1 VSTTATTSPA
11 PNRPAPPDKPAGSSF
26 NLNSVLVEGRA
37 LIALIVIIAIFGLL
51 SDNYLTAGNIVT
63 IIKQVAFNAIV
74 ALGMLLVILNG
85 GIDLSVGSTVG
96 LTGAVAGN
104 LFRGVNLPL
113 TELIMYPTVWVI
125 VIVAVA
131 VGMFVGWL
139 NGLLI
144 ARLNLAPFIVTL
156 GMLYVARG
164 LTQVLLNGQNI
175 TNELSGQPYLGNTG
189 FFDVF
194 ASRPL
199 GLPISAWVMILL
211 AVVFSLLLT
220 RTPFGRWL
228 YATGSNERAAQ
239 LSGVPVKRV
248 QSRIYVLS
256 GMCAGI
262 VGILQVANI
271 SSSTA
276 DLGQFYELNAIA
288 AVVIG
293 GAALSGGRGTVR
305 GTIIGAFVIGFL
317 ANGLVIVGVSPF
329 WQQVITGAVIIL
341 AVAIDQIQQI
351 VQRRRN
357 ARRAE
362 ASARAAK
369 TARATAESSVL
380 CTTRPNPFGPS
391 PRGTPCPIVRRSAN
405 GCWRRCSPAHWL

>member
-1 VSTTATTSPA
+1 VTTTTTTTPA
-11 PNRPAPPDKPAGSSF
+11 PAPAGAGPASGSNAPGRSF
-26 NLNSVLVEGRA
+26 NLNAVLVEGRA
-37 LIALIVIIAIFGLL
+37 LIALIIIIAIFAVL
-51 SDNYLTAGNIVT
+51 SDNYLTTGNLTT
-63 IIKQVAFNAIV
+63 ITKQVAFNAIV

-96 LTGAVAGN
+96 LTAAVAGN
-104 LFRGVNLPL
+104 LFRGLNLPL
-113 TELIMYPTVWVI
+113 TQAIMFPQVWVI
-125 VIVAVA
+125 VILSVA
-131 VGMFVGWL
+131 VGMLVGWL

-164 LTQVLLNGQNI
+164 LTEVLLNGQNI
-175 TNELSGQPYLGNTG
+175 TNELSGQPYLNNTG
-189 FFDVF
+189 FFTVF

-199 GLPISAWVMILL
+199 GLPISAWVMIIF
-211 AVVFSLLLT
+211 AVIFSIVLT

-228 YATGSNERAAQ
+228 YATGSNERAAA

-248 QSRIYVLS
+248 QTRIYVLS
-256 GMCAGI
+256 GLCAGV
-262 VGILQVANI
+262 VGILQMANI

-276 DLGQFYELNAIA
+276 DLGTFYELNAIA

-329 WQQVITGAVIIL
+329 WQKVITGAVIIL
-341 AVAIDQIQQI
+341 AVAVDQIQQI
-351 VQRRRN
+351 AQKRRN
-357 ARRAE
+357 ARRAV
-362 ASARAAK
+362 AAARQNQTTAA
-369 TARATAESSVL
+369 A
-380 CTTRPNPFGPS
+380 
-391 PRGTPCPIVRRSAN
+391 
-405 GCWRRCSPAHWL
+405 

>member
-1 VSTTATTSPA
+1 VSTTTAPPA
-11 PNRPAPPDKPAGSSF
+11 PSGTGQTRSAAAPARSF
-26 NLNSVLVEGRA
+26 NLNALLIEGRA
-37 LIALIVIIAIFGLL
+37 LIALVIIVAIFAIL
-51 SDNYLTAGNIVT
+51 SDNYLTTGNLTT
-63 IIKQVAFNAIV
+63 ITKQVAFNAIV
-74 ALGMLLVILNG
+74 ALGMLMVILNG

-104 LFRGVNLPL
+104 LFRGLDLPL
-113 TELIMYPTVWVI
+113 TQAIMFPKVWVI
-125 VIVAVA
+125 VVLAVA
-131 VGMFVGWL
+131 VGMLVGWV

-194 ASRPL
+194 AGRPL
-199 GLPISAWVMILL
+199 GLPISAWVMIVL
-211 AVVFSLLLT
+211 AVVFSILLT

-248 QSRIYVLS
+248 QIRIYVLS
-256 GMCAGI
+256 GFCAAV

-341 AVAIDQIQQI
+341 AVAVDQIQQMI
-351 VQRRRN
+351 QRRRS
-357 ARRAE
+357 ARRAVSN
-362 ASARAAK
+362 AKAAGRDATPSA
-369 TARATAESSVL
+369 T
-380 CTTRPNPFGPS
+380 PS
-391 PRGTPCPIVRRSAN
+391 A
-405 GCWRRCSPAHWL
+405 

>member
-1 VSTTATTSPA
+1 MSPSTTTAQQRSDSEA
-11 PNRPAPPDKPAGSSF
+11 PGRPPRRT
-26 NLNSVLVEGRA
+26 LNINALLIEGRA
-37 LIALIVIIAIFGLL
+37 LIALLIIVAIFAVL
-51 SDNYLTAGNIVT
+51 SDNYLTTGNLTT
-63 IIKQVAFNAIV
+63 ITKQVAFNAIV

-104 LFRGVNLPL
+104 LFRGLDLPL
-113 TELIMYPTVWVI
+113 TQAIMFPKVWVI
-125 VIVAVA
+125 VVISVS
-131 VGMFVGWL
+131 VGMLVGLL

-164 LTQVLLNGQNI
+164 LTQVFLNGQNI
-175 TNELSGQPYLGNTG
+175 TNELRGQDGLGNTG
-189 FFDVF
+189 FFGVF
-194 ASRPL
+194 ASKPL
-199 GLPISAWVMILL
+199 GLPISAWVMIVL
-211 AVVFSLLLT
+211 AILFSLLLT
-220 RTPFGRWL
+220 RAPFGRWL
-228 YATGSNERAAQ
+228 YASGSNERAAQ

-248 QSRIYVLS
+248 QTRIYVLS
-256 GMCAGI
+256 GLCAGL
-262 VGILQVANI
+262 VGVLQIANI
-271 SSSTA
+271 SSATA

-341 AVAIDQIQQI
+341 AVAVDQIQQMI
-351 VQRRRN
+351 QRQRS
-357 ARRAE
+357 ARRAVANARE
-362 ASARAAK
+362 AGRGADSTDQRVG
-369 TARATAESSVL
+369 SV
-380 CTTRPNPFGPS
+380 G
-391 PRGTPCPIVRRSAN
+391 
-405 GCWRRCSPAHWL
+405 

>member
-1 VSTTATTSPA
+1 MSTTTTA
-11 PNRPAPPDKPAGSSF
+11 PKPAGNAPAPAAAPGLAGRI
-26 NLNSVLVEGRA
+26 NLNAVLVEGRA
-37 LIALIVIIAIFGLL
+37 LIALVIIIVIFAAL
-51 SDNYLTAGNIVT
+51 SDNYLTAGNLTT
-63 IIKQVAFNAIV
+63 ITKQVAFNAII
-74 ALGMLLVILNG
+74 ALGMLMVILNG

-104 LFRGVNLPL
+104 LFRGLDMPL
-113 TELIMYPTVWVI
+113 SDAIMFPKVWVI
-125 VIVAVA
+125 VVIA
-131 VGMFVGWL
+131 VGVGMLVGWL

-144 ARLNLAPFIVTL
+144 AKLNLAPFIVTL

-164 LTQVLLNGQNI
+164 LTEVLLNGQNI
-175 TNELSGQPYLGNTG
+175 TNELRGQEYLGNTG
-189 FFDVF
+189 FFSVF

-199 GLPISAWVMILL
+199 GLPISAWVMILF
-211 AVVFSLLLT
+211 AVAFSLVLT

-239 LSGVPVKRV
+239 LSGVPVKKV
-248 QSRIYVLS
+248 QTRIYVLA
-256 GMCAGI
+256 GLCAGV

-329 WQQVITGAVIIL
+329 WQKVITGAVIIL
-341 AVAIDQIQQI
+341 AVAVDQIQQI
-351 VQRRRN
+351 IQRRRS
-357 ARRAE
+357 ASRAV
-362 ASARAAK
+362 AQAKIANRTSA
-369 TARATAESSVL
+369 
-380 CTTRPNPFGPS
+380 
-391 PRGTPCPIVRRSAN
+391 TPTS
-405 GCWRRCSPAHWL
+405 G

>member
-1 VSTTATTSPA
+1 MSTTTATPA
-11 PNRPAPPDKPAGSSF
+11 PSGTGRTRGAEAPARSL
-26 NLNSVLVEGRA
+26 NLNALLMEGRA
-37 LIALIVIIAIFGLL
+37 LLALVIIVAIFAVL
-51 SDNYLTAGNIVT
+51 SDNYLTTGNLTT
-63 IIKQVAFNAIV
+63 ITKQVAFNAIV
-74 ALGMLLVILNG
+74 ALGMLMVILNG

-104 LFRGVNLPL
+104 LFRGLDLPL
-113 TELIMYPTVWVI
+113 TQAVMFPKVWVI
-125 VIVAVA
+125 VVLSVA
-131 VGMFVGWL
+131 VGMLVGWV

-199 GLPISAWVMILL
+199 GLPISAWVMIIL
-211 AVVFSLLLT
+211 AVVFSILLT

-248 QSRIYVLS
+248 QIRIYVLS
-256 GMCAGI
+256 GFCAAV

-341 AVAIDQIQQI
+341 AVAVDQIQQMI
-351 VQRRRN
+351 QRQRS
-357 ARRAE
+357 ARRAV
-362 ASARAAK
+362 SNARAAG
-369 TARATAESSVL
+369 R
-380 CTTRPNPFGPS
+380 G
-391 PRGTPCPIVRRSAN
+391 GTPATTPSA
-405 GCWRRCSPAHWL
+405 

>member
-1 VSTTATTSPA
+1 MTTTTTPAPAGAGPAAGGSSPA
-11 PNRPAPPDKPAGSSF
+11 RSL
-26 NLNSVLVEGRA
+26 NLNAVLVEGRA
-37 LIALIVIIAIFGLL
+37 LIALVIIIAIFAIL
-51 SDNYLTAGNIVT
+51 SDNYLTTGNLTT
-63 IIKQVAFNAIV
+63 ITKQVAFNAIV
-74 ALGMLLVILNG
+74 AIGMLLVILNG

-104 LFRGVNLPL
+104 LFRGVHIPGTNQ
-113 TELIMYPTVWVI
+113 IMFPSVWVI
-125 VIVAVA
+125 VIIA
-131 VGMFVGWL
+131 VGIGMLVGL
-139 NGLLI
+139 VNGLLI
-144 ARLNLAPFIVTL
+144 AKLNLAPFIVTL

-164 LTQVLLNGQNI
+164 LTEVILNGQNI
-175 TNELSGQPYLGNTG
+175 TNELDGEPGLGNTG
-189 FFDVF
+189 FFDIF

-199 GLPISAWVMILL
+199 GLPISAWVMI
-211 AVVFSLLLT
+211 AFAIIFSIVLT

-248 QSRIYVLS
+248 QTRIYVLS
-256 GMCAGI
+256 GMCAGV

-293 GAALSGGRGTVR
+293 GAALSGGRGSIR

-329 WQQVITGAVIIL
+329 WQKVITGAVIIL
-341 AVAIDQIQQI
+341 AVAVDQIQQI
-351 VQRRRN
+351 VQRRRGARKAVAN
-357 ARRAE
+357 AKVANRQPSAP
-362 ASARAAK
+362 AS
-369 TARATAESSVL
+369 
-380 CTTRPNPFGPS
+380 P
-391 PRGTPCPIVRRSAN
+391 GT
-405 GCWRRCSPAHWL
+405 

>member
-1 VSTTATTSPA
+1 MSTTTATPA
-11 PNRPAPPDKPAGSSF
+11 PSGTGQTRSAAAPARSF
-26 NLNSVLVEGRA
+26 NLNALLIEGRA
-37 LIALIVIIAIFGLL
+37 LIALVIIVAIFAIL
-51 SDNYLTAGNIVT
+51 SDNYLTTGNLTT
-63 IIKQVAFNAIV
+63 ITKQVAFNAIV
-74 ALGMLLVILNG
+74 ALGMLMVILNG

-104 LFRGVNLPL
+104 LFRGLDLPL
-113 TELIMYPTVWVI
+113 TQAIMFPKVWVI
-125 VIVAVA
+125 VVLSVA
-131 VGMFVGWL
+131 VGMLVGWV

-189 FFDVF
+189 FFEVF
-194 ASRPL
+194 AGRPL
-199 GLPISAWVMILL
+199 GLPISAWVMIIL
-211 AVVFSLLLT
+211 AVVFSILLT

-248 QSRIYVLS
+248 QIRIYVLS
-256 GMCAGI
+256 GFCAAV

-341 AVAIDQIQQI
+341 AVAVDQIQQMI
-351 VQRRRN
+351 QRRRS
-357 ARRAE
+357 ARRAVSN
-362 ASARAAK
+362 AKAAGRDATPSVTPSA
-369 TARATAESSVL
+369 
-380 CTTRPNPFGPS
+380 
-391 PRGTPCPIVRRSAN
+391 
-405 GCWRRCSPAHWL
+405 

>member
-1 VSTTATTSPA
+1 MSTATTSEA
-11 PNRPAPPDKPAGSSF
+11 PDRSAPPEKPSRPSI
-26 NLNSVLVEGRA
+26 NINTLLVEGRA
-37 LIALIVIIAIFGLL
+37 LIALIIIIAVFGLL
-51 SDNYLTAGNIVT
+51 SDNFLAAGNIVT
-63 IIKQVAFNAIV
+63 IIKQVAFNAII

-96 LTGAVAGN
+96 LTGAVIGN

-113 TELIMYPTVWVI
+113 TELVMYPKMWV
-125 VIVAVA
+125 VAVLGLL
-131 VGMFVGWL
+131 VGMLVGWL

-175 TNELSGQPYLGNTG
+175 TNELTGQPYLDNTG
-189 FFDVF
+189 FFDVW

-199 GLPISAWVMILL
+199 GLPISAWFMILV
-211 AVVFSLLLT
+211 AVAFSILLT

-228 YATGSNERAAQ
+228 YATGSNERAAA
-239 LSGVPVKRV
+239 LSGVPVKKV
-248 QSRIYVLS
+248 QLRIYVLS
-256 GMCAGI
+256 GLCAAL

-341 AVAIDQIQQI
+341 AVAVDQIQQI
-351 VQRRRN
+351 VARRRN
-357 ARRAE
+357 ARRA
-362 ASARAAK
+362 AAAAR
-369 TARATAESSVL
+369 TARAGGDERT
-380 CTTRPNPFGPS
+380 G
-391 PRGTPCPIVRRSAN
+391 
-405 GCWRRCSPAHWL
+405 

>member
-1 VSTTATTSPA
+1 VSTTTTAPAPAGAGPASGSKSPA
-11 PNRPAPPDKPAGSSF
+11 RSI
-26 NLNSVLVEGRA
+26 NLNAILVEGRA
-37 LIALIVIIAIFGLL
+37 LIALVIIIAIFTIL
-51 SDNYLTAGNIVT
+51 SDNYLSTGNLTT
-63 IIKQVAFNAIV
+63 ITKQVAFNAIV
-74 ALGMLLVILNG
+74 AIGMLLVILNG

-104 LFRGVNLPL
+104 LFRGVHVPF
-113 TELIMYPTVWVI
+113 TDTTVFPKVWVI
-125 VIVAVA
+125 VVISVAI
-131 VGMFVGWL
+131 GMLVGWV

-164 LTQVLLNGQNI
+164 LTEVILNGQNI
-175 TNELSGQPYLGNTG
+175 TNELEGQEGLGNTG
-189 FFDVF
+189 FFDIF

-199 GLPISAWVMILL
+199 GLPLSAWVMI
-211 AVVFSLLLT
+211 VFAIIFSIVLT

-248 QSRIYVLS
+248 QTRIYVLS
-256 GMCAGI
+256 GMCAGV
-262 VGILQVANI
+262 VGVLQVANI

-276 DLGQFYELNAIA
+276 DLGTFYELNAIA

-293 GAALSGGRGTVR
+293 GAALSGGRGSIR

-329 WQQVITGAVIIL
+329 WQKVITGAVIIL
-341 AVAIDQIQQI
+341 AVAVDQIQQI
-351 VQRRRN
+351 AQRRRGARKAVAN
-357 ARRAE
+357 AKLANRE
-362 ASARAAK
+362 
-369 TARATAESSVL
+369 
-380 CTTRPNPFGPS
+380 
-391 PRGTPCPIVRRSAN
+391 RSAPPDTT
-405 GCWRRCSPAHWL
+405 S

>member
-1 VSTTATTSPA
+1 MSTTTTAPAPSGAGPTTSGGAPA
-11 PNRPAPPDKPAGSSF
+11 RSF
-26 NLNSVLVEGRA
+26 NLNAVLIEGRA
-37 LIALIVIIAIFGLL
+37 LIALVIIVAIFAIM
-51 SDNYLTAGNIVT
+51 SDNYLTTGNLTT
-63 IIKQVAFNAIV
+63 ITKQVAFNAIV
-74 ALGMLLVILNG
+74 ALGMLMVILNG

-96 LTGAVAGN
+96 LTAAVAGN
-104 LFRGVNLPL
+104 LFRGLDLPL
-113 TELIMYPTVWVI
+113 TQAIMFPQVWVI
-125 VIVAVA
+125 VVLSVA
-131 VGMFVGWL
+131 VGMLVGWV

-144 ARLNLAPFIVTL
+144 AKLNLAPFIVTL

-189 FFDVF
+189 FFEVF

-199 GLPISAWVMILL
+199 GLPISAWVMIIL

-248 QSRIYVLS
+248 QTRIYVIS
-256 GMCAGI
+256 GFCAGV
-262 VGILQVANI
+262 VGILQMANI

-341 AVAIDQIQQI
+341 AVAVDQIQQI
-351 VQRRRN
+351 IQRRRS
-357 ARRAE
+357 ARRAVVN
-362 ASARAAK
+362 AKAA
-369 TARATAESSVL
+369 
-380 CTTRPNPFGPS
+380 N
-391 PRGTPCPIVRRSAN
+391 RGSTPPAA
-405 GCWRRCSPAHWL
+405 SPA

>member
-1 VSTTATTSPA
+1 VSTTTTAPAPAGPSPEATSPG
-11 PNRPAPPDKPAGSSF
+11 RSI
-26 NLNSVLVEGRA
+26 NLNSLLVEGRA
-37 LIALIVIIAIFGLL
+37 LIALVIIIAIFALL
-51 SDNYLTAGNIVT
+51 SDNYLTAGNLTT
-63 IIKQVAFNAIV
+63 ITKQVAFNAII

-104 LFRGVNLPL
+104 LFRGLDLPL
-113 TELIMYPTVWVI
+113 TEAIMFPKVWVI
-125 VIVAVA
+125 VIIAVA
-131 VGMFVGWL
+131 VGMLVGWV

-164 LTQVLLNGQNI
+164 LTEVLLDGQNI
-175 TNELSGQPYLGNTG
+175 TNELRGQEFLGNTG
-189 FFDVF
+189 FFEVF

-199 GLPISAWVMILL
+199 GLPISAWVMIAF
-211 AVVFSLLLT
+211 AVTFSIVLT

-239 LSGVPVKRV
+239 LSGVPVKSV
-248 QSRIYVLS
+248 QTRIYVLA
-256 GMCAGI
+256 GLCAGV

-329 WQQVITGAVIIL
+329 WQKVITGAVIIL
-341 AVAIDQIQQI
+341 AVAVDQIQQI
-351 VQRRRN
+351 AQRQRN
-357 ARRAE
+357 ARRAV
-362 ASARAAK
+362 ANAKQSNPQSPTRAAS
-369 TARATAESSVL
+369 T
-380 CTTRPNPFGPS
+380 N
-391 PRGTPCPIVRRSAN
+391 
-405 GCWRRCSPAHWL
+405 

>member
-1 VSTTATTSPA
+1 MSTAATTSPA
-11 PNRPAPPDKPAGSSF
+11 PERPAPPDKPAGSGF

-37 LIALIVIIAIFGLL
+37 LIALIIIIAIFGFL
-51 SDNYLTAGNIVT
+51 SDNFLTPGNLVT

-85 GIDLSVGSTVG
+85 GIDLSVGSIVG
-96 LTGAVAGN
+96 LTGAVIGN
-104 LFRGVNLPL
+104 LFRGVKIPL
-113 TELIMYPTVWVI
+113 TEIYMYPKVWVI
-125 VIVAVA
+125 FLIGLA
-131 VGMFVGWL
+131 VGMLVGWV

-175 TNELSGQPYLGNTG
+175 TNELSGQEYLGNTG
-189 FFDVF
+189 FFGIF

-199 GLPISAWVMILL
+199 GLPISAWAMILV
-211 AVVFSLLLT
+211 AVVFSILLT
-220 RTPFGRWL
+220 RSPFGRWL

-248 QSRIYVLS
+248 QTRIYVLS
-256 GMCAGI
+256 GLCAAL

-341 AVAIDQIQQI
+341 AVAVDQIQQI
-351 VQRRRN
+351 LQRRRN

-362 ASARAAK
+362 ASARAA
-369 TARATAESSVL
+369 
-380 CTTRPNPFGPS
+380 
-391 PRGTPCPIVRRSAN
+391 RSADSTS
-405 GCWRRCSPAHWL
+405 GSDTG

>member
-1 VSTTATTSPA
+1 MSTTTTAPAPTGASPA
-11 PNRPAPPDKPAGSSF
+11 PGAGASGRSL
-26 NLNSVLVEGRA
+26 NLNAILVEGRA
-37 LIALIVIIAIFGLL
+37 LIALVIIIAIFAVL
-51 SDNYLTAGNIVT
+51 SDNYLTAGNLTT
-63 IIKQVAFNAIV
+63 ITKQVAFNAII

-104 LFRGVNLPL
+104 LFRGLDLPL
-113 TELIMYPTVWVI
+113 TEAIMFPSVWVI
-125 VIVAVA
+125 VVISVA
-131 VGMFVGWL
+131 VGMLVGWA

-164 LTQVLLNGQNI
+164 LTEVLLNGQNI
-175 TNELSGQPYLGNTG
+175 TNELRGQEALGNTG
-189 FFDVF
+189 FFEVF

-199 GLPISAWVMILL
+199 GLPLSAWVMIIF
-211 AVVFSLLLT
+211 AIIFSIVLT

-239 LSGVPVKRV
+239 LSGVPVKKV
-248 QSRIYVLS
+248 QTRIYVLA
-256 GMCAGI
+256 GLCAGV

-271 SSSTA
+271 SSATA

-329 WQQVITGAVIIL
+329 WQKVITGAVIIL
-341 AVAIDQIQQI
+341 AVAVDQIQQI
-351 VQRRRN
+351 VQKRRN
-357 ARRAE
+357 AAKAVANARQQ
-362 ASARAAK
+362 ASRQG
-369 TARATAESSVL
+369 
-380 CTTRPNPFGPS
+380 TTPET
-391 PRGTPCPIVRRSAN
+391 GTPA
-405 GCWRRCSPAHWL
+405 

>member
-1 VSTTATTSPA
+1 MSASTATSPPETGSSSA
-11 PNRPAPPDKPAGSSF
+11 AKPEGRSF
-26 NLNSVLVEGRA
+26 NLNAVLMEGRA
-37 LIALIVIIAIFGLL
+37 LIALIIIVVIFSLL
-51 SDNYLTAGNIVT
+51 SDNYLTTGNLTT
-63 IIKQVAFNAIV
+63 ITKQVAFNAIV

-104 LFRGVNLPL
+104 LFKGLDLPL
-113 TELIMYPTVWVI
+113 SQAIMFPKVWVI

-131 VGMFVGWL
+131 VGMLVGYL
-139 NGLLI
+139 NGVLI
-144 ARLNLAPFIVTL
+144 ARLHLAPFIVTL

-175 TNELSGQPYLGNTG
+175 TNELRGQEGLGNTG

-194 ASRPL
+194 ASKPL
-199 GLPISAWVMILL
+199 GLPISAWVMIVL
-211 AVVFSLLLT
+211 AIAFSLLLT

-228 YATGSNERAAQ
+228 YATGSNERAAE
-239 LSGVPVKRV
+239 LSGVPVKKV
-248 QSRIYVLS
+248 KTWIYVLS

-262 VGILQVANI
+262 VGVLQVANI
-271 SSSTA
+271 SSATA

-341 AVAIDQIQQI
+341 AVAVDQIQQMI
-351 VQRRRN
+351 QTQRA
-357 ARRAE
+357 ARRAVVDARLADRP
-362 ASARAAK
+362 ASSTDQPAG
-369 TARATAESSVL
+369 TAS
-380 CTTRPNPFGPS
+380 
-391 PRGTPCPIVRRSAN
+391 
-405 GCWRRCSPAHWL
+405 

>member
-1 VSTTATTSPA
+1 VSTTATTSEA
-11 PNRPAPPDKPAGSSF
+11 PQRPAAPPRRSSRSI
-26 NLNSVLVEGRA
+26 NLNAVLVEGRA
-37 LIALIVIIAIFGLL
+37 LIALIIIVAIFGLL
-51 SDNYLTAGNIVT
+51 SDNFLTAGNIVT

-85 GIDLSVGSTVG
+85 GIDLSVGSIVG
-96 LTGAVAGN
+96 LTGAVIGN
-104 LFRGVNLPL
+104 LFRGVHVPL
-113 TELIMYPTVWVI
+113 SEIVMYPKVWVI
-125 VIVAVA
+125 FVIGLG
-131 VGMFVGWL
+131 VGMLVGL
-139 NGLLI
+139 VNGLLI

-175 TNELSGQPYLGNTG
+175 TNELSGQPYLENTG
-189 FFDVF
+189 FFAVF

-199 GLPISAWVMILL
+199 GLPISAWVMILV
-211 AVVFSLLLT
+211 AIVFSLLLN

-248 QSRIYVLS
+248 QTRIYILS
-256 GMCAGI
+256 GLCAAI

-271 SSSTA
+271 SSATA

-305 GTIIGAFVIGFL
+305 GTLIGAFVIGFL
-317 ANGLVIVGVSPF
+317 GNGLVIVGVSPF
-329 WQQVITGAVIIL
+329 WQAVITGAVIIL
-341 AVAIDQIQQI
+341 AVAVDQIQQMA
-351 VQRRRN
+351 QKRRN
-357 ARRAE
+357 ARRAA
-362 ASARAAK
+362 ASARAAS
-369 TARATAESSVL
+369 EPSQPSSV
-380 CTTRPNPFGPS
+380 
-391 PRGTPCPIVRRSAN
+391 A
-405 GCWRRCSPAHWL
+405 A

>member
-1 VSTTATTSPA
+1 MSATTAPA
-11 PNRPAPPDKPAGSSF
+11 APPGTGPATPAAPARSF
-26 NLNSVLVEGRA
+26 NLNAVLMEGRA
-37 LIALIVIIAIFGLL
+37 LIALVIIVAIFAVM
-51 SDNYLTAGNIVT
+51 SDNYLTTGNLTT
-63 IIKQVAFNAIV
+63 ITKQVAFNAIV
-74 ALGMLLVILNG
+74 ALGMLMVILNG

-96 LTGAVAGN
+96 LTAAVAGN
-104 LFRGVNLPL
+104 LFRGLDLPL
-113 TELIMYPTVWVI
+113 TQAIMFPQVWVI
-125 VIVAVA
+125 VVLSVA
-131 VGMFVGWL
+131 VGMLVGWV

-144 ARLNLAPFIVTL
+144 AKLNLAPFIVTL

-175 TNELSGQPYLGNTG
+175 TNELSGQEYLGNTG
-189 FFDVF
+189 FFEVF

-199 GLPISAWVMILL
+199 GLPISAWVMIVL

-248 QSRIYVLS
+248 QTRIYVIS
-256 GMCAGI
+256 GFCAGV
-262 VGILQVANI
+262 VGILQMANI

-341 AVAIDQIQQI
+341 AVAVDQIQQI
-351 VQRRRN
+351 IQRRRS
-357 ARRAE
+357 ARRAV
-362 ASARAAK
+362 ANARAANRGS
-369 TARATAESSVL
+369 TPPAAT
-380 CTTRPNPFGPS
+380 
-391 PRGTPCPIVRRSAN
+391 
-405 GCWRRCSPAHWL
+405 PA

>member
-1 VSTTATTSPA
+1 MSTTTASPA
-11 PNRPAPPDKPAGSSF
+11 PAGTGPSAAGAAPARSF
-26 NLNSVLVEGRA
+26 NLNAILIEGRA
-37 LIALIVIIAIFGLL
+37 LIALVIIVAIFAAL
-51 SDNYLTAGNIVT
+51 SDNYLTTGNLTT
-63 IIKQVAFNAIV
+63 ITKQVAFNAIV
-74 ALGMLLVILNG
+74 ALGMLMVILNG

-96 LTGAVAGN
+96 LTAAVAGN
-104 LFRGVNLPL
+104 LFRGLDLPL
-113 TELIMYPTVWVI
+113 TQAIMFPQVWVI
-125 VIVAVA
+125 VVLSVA
-131 VGMFVGWL
+131 VGMLVGWV

-144 ARLNLAPFIVTL
+144 AKLNLAPFIVTL

-175 TNELSGQPYLGNTG
+175 TNELSGQDYLGNTG

-199 GLPISAWVMILL
+199 GLPISAWVMIIL

-248 QSRIYVLS
+248 QTRIYVIS
-256 GMCAGI
+256 GFCAGV
-262 VGILQVANI
+262 VGILQMANI

-341 AVAIDQIQQI
+341 AVAVDQIQQI
-351 VQRRRN
+351 IQRRRS
-357 ARRAE
+357 ARRAV
-362 ASARAAK
+362 ANAKAANRGATPPAAR
-369 TARATAESSVL
+369 
-380 CTTRPNPFGPS
+380 
-391 PRGTPCPIVRRSAN
+391 
-405 GCWRRCSPAHWL
+405 PA